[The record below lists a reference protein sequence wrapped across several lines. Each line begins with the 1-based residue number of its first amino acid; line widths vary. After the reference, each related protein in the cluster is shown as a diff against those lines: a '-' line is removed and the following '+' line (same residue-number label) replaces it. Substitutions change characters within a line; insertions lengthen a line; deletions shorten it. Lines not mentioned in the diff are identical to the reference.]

1 MAHSLVWQELV
12 DCLDSDQ
19 PDWRERGDNFTPTD
33 TLQAEIA
40 LEFLA
45 QVDGWVSD
53 VALPIYDNQLEWVA
67 QMMDNRN
74 APEINERTAQSI
86 WRYIAKAAWVWLMEQ
101 EEASIVW
108 D

>member
-12 DCLDSDQ
+12 DCLDSDR
-19 PDWRERGDNFTPTD
+19 PDWRENDNAFMPSD

-45 QVDGWVSD
+45 QNDGWVAD

-67 QMMDNRN
+67 QMMDNRS
-74 APEINERTAQSI
+74 ESVINERTAQAI

-101 EEASIVW
+101 EEASILW